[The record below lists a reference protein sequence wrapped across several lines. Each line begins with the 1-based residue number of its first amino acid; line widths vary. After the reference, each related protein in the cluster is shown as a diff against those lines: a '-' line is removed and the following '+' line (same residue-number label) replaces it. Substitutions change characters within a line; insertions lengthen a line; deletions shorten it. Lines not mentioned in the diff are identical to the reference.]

1 MNLSKSERLKNL
13 ISKIEVNKFSSGLY
27 TIISVIDKKNS
38 KKKKYDTDV
47 DDASNEFITGFILI
61 HGIAENLEEIAKEN
75 NFAIVNDT
83 IVLFQE
89 NTDFLDVL
97 INGHVLSNQCK
108 EELSINNIT
117 SITPSAQPATWNMF
131 GAACIMYNIDITGK
145 TKLNKECMINFLI
158 VN

>member
-1 MNLSKSERLKNL
+1 MNLSKAERLKDL
-13 ISKIEVNKFSSGLY
+13 TKKLTIARFVSGLY
-27 TIISVIDKKNS
+27 TIVSVIDKKNS
-38 KKKKYDTDV
+38 KKKKYDTDA

-61 HGIAENLEEIAKEN
+61 HGVAENLEEVAKEN
-75 NFAIVNDT
+75 NFTIVNDT

-89 NTDFLDVL
+89 NTEFLDVL

-117 SITPSAQPATWNMF
+117 SITPGAQPATWNMF

-145 TKLNKECMINFLI
+145 TKLNRECMINFLI